1 MRLLL
6 LSFEKSLG
14 VVTLGIDADLD
25 VFQAQT
31 LVLQGF
37 LKARQMFFQNV
48 AYF

>member
-14 VVTLGIDADLD
+14 AVALRIDADLD

-37 LKARQMFFQNV
+37 LKARQMFFQYV